1 MAKYQ
6 IIKATTLPSTLQPNT
21 VYYVKGAS
29 DTETQA
35 FVTNSATSGTQAFP
49 LTGTALRT
57 SGDTGIGAL
66 RYAGTTRTSGQF
78 YGGTTNP
85 SGTIRLN
92 YDGNLHARSFFTIAD
107 GYVGNGAGSGT
118 AHIRFRSNQG
128 MTLNVSGGETYNFFR
143 NGGSFVTFSGSGID
157 LSVGGIATEA
167 PSGYQNP
174 NWKLGNAVT
183 GAPSSFSHTIY
194 IQVGNDI
201 FELTANKVNI

>member
-66 RYAGTTRTSGQF
+66 RYAGTTKTIGQL
-78 YGGTTNP
+78 YGGSSTPTN
-85 SGTIRLN
+85 TRRLN
-92 YDGNLHARSFFTIAD
+92 YDGNFVSTRSQIKDISSHTALETTVTTSDVIISDEQTLSGALHI
-107 GYVGNGAGSGT
+107 
-118 AHIRFRSNQG
+118 
-128 MTLNVSGGETYNFFR
+128 VSGLQSANEFTDLVLQHGTSFTVISSVNVGSPTTRTY
-143 NGGSFVTFSGSGID
+143 SV
-157 LSVGGIATEA
+157 SVGGDLRLRMS
-167 PSGYQNP
+167 SGTYGI
-174 NWKLGNAVT
+174 KCITL
-183 GAPSSFSHTIY
+183 
-194 IQVGNDI
+194 
-201 FELTANKVNI
+201 ANFGGVF